1 MRHTLAQAAFP
12 HAAHDFLHN
21 TEYKVVDLLT
31 WTLVHRHHGPERPG
45 TAPGGEIVRN
55 PSRDQGI
62 CRVGGKARVRI
73 RVRIRVK
80 KSIFPTFPRAGRCRE
95 DVREGAREDAWED
108 AREDAGRAAGPPGSV
123 PAARCIKGHVPGRS
137 RQRPRVPGGPAAL
150 RQRACGTL

>member
-1 MRHTLAQAAFP
+1 MVA
-12 HAAHDFLHN
+12 
-21 TEYKVVDLLT
+21 
-31 WTLVHRHHGPERPG
+31 GGIERARERGRRRGYPTRAVATTPAPALPLG
-45 TAPGGEIVRN
+45 GNPGGTYGAWWSVSATAGRAGG
-55 PSRDQGI
+55 PSMVADGVE
-62 CRVGGKARVRI
+62 RVIGV
-73 RVRIRVK
+73 RVK